1 MYPQPIQI
9 TATCFSQAVGI
20 SLALFSWLGYSTMRG
35 PTNMNSSES
44 HLYNTGAVCGT
55 QTVLIDTGAVWRAG
69 AVWGTSPMH
78 GLGAFWATSK
88 QSVAEN
94 VKAAVY
100 GDQ

>member
-1 MYPQPIQI
+1 MKSSDNHMVSVPGSG
-9 TATCFSQAVGI
+9 T
-20 SLALFSWLGYSTMRG
+20 LFSSYPDS
-35 PTNMNSSES
+35 
-44 HLYNTGAVCGT
+44 TGAVCGT
-55 QTVLIDTGAVWRAG
+55 QTILIDTGAVWRAG